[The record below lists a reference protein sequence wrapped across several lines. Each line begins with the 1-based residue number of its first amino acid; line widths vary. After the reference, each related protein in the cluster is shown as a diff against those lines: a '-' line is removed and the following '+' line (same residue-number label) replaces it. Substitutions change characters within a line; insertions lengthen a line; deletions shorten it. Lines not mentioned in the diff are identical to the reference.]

1 LRPRTLR
8 FVAKP
13 AVFLLCLLP
22 FLALVRGAWIGD
34 LGANPVER
42 VTDVTGEWGL
52 RLLLLTLAVTP
63 LRRLT
68 GWSWPQRFRR
78 MLGLFAFFYAS
89 LHLLTWAWLDQEL
102 SWARI
107 VEDIALRPY
116 VTLGFLAWLLMVPLA
131 LTSTRGMMRRL
142 GRQWQR
148 LHRLVYAVGLLGVL
162 HYLWLVKADLLEPLV
177 YLGLLA
183 GLLALRWQP
192 VERRWI
198 AVGRLVRPRSG

>member
-1 LRPRTLR
+1 MLR